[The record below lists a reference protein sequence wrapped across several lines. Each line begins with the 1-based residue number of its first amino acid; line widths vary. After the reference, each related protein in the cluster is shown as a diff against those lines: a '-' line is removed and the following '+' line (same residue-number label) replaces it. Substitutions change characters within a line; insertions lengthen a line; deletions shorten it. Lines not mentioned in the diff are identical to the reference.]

1 MTATVVER
9 PPLPRP
15 PAAAQTLLQLVAVA
29 ALLVL
34 LTIGAFALGRST
46 ADDSTTRAVTV
57 QPVTQVQ
64 PVPPA
69 LETCRG
75 IGSGHC

>member
-1 MTATVVER
+1 MTATVSHDLHSQTSR
-9 PPLPRP
+9 T
-15 PAAAQTLLQLVAVA
+15 AQTLLQLVAVA

-46 ADDSTTRAVTV
+46 ADDSTPRAVTV

-69 LETCRG
+69 LEACRG